1 MNFQSFS
8 LFPTKEKYKTEKE
21 KHFFLEVPVF
31 STNKDPSK
39 QVPVGTIHMSHVFRN
54 WTQRRVSNSFLPSFF
69 NLTSTETGDG
79 RLRQARA

>member
-21 KHFFLEVPVF
+21 KHFFIEVPVF

-39 QVPVGTIHMSHVFRN
+39 QVPAGTIHMSHVFRN
-54 WTQRRVSNSFLPSFF
+54 WT
-69 NLTSTETGDG
+69 
-79 RLRQARA
+79 